1 MYCLF
6 SKVII
11 LVDSAKTMLA
21 MCADTHYGN
30 GGGLSEHINPTKS
43 MNARRPAQD
52 LLNIKVHTWTTFVI
66 WYEISRE
73 SHVGRVA
80 AAV

>member
-1 MYCLF
+1 M
-6 SKVII
+6 
-11 LVDSAKTMLA
+11 
-21 MCADTHYGN
+21 
-30 GGGLSEHINPTKS
+30 TKS

-52 LLNIKVHTWTTFVI
+52 VLNIKVHTWTTFVI

-73 SHVGRVA
+73 SHGGRVA